1 MDAAIAIGVAAVLGL
16 ACLIAYLC
24 GVFGPG
30 ASAGLTAVVTD
41 DEGEIPPG
49 VYALPPGTHLTG
61 YEPPSFYLP
70 FRVGAAERVVL
81 RYAAE

>member
-1 MDAAIAIGVAAVLGL
+1 MEIAIAFGATLLLGL

-30 ASAGLTAVVTD
+30 ASAGLTAVAM

-49 VYALPPGTHLTG
+49 LYELPPGTHLTG